1 MANRPI
7 IDKHRGHPK
16 TVIPRD
22 RKKQGPGQHYGEVR
36 CRLCNEFVRFAS
48 KEEVINHLADEH
60 LEEIK
65 TTPDWPITRNTAQ
78 FCKEFAEYKVD
89 GGVVN
94 E

>member
-22 RKKQGPGQHYGEVR
+22 RKTNGPGQHYGEVR

-48 KEEVINHLADEH
+48 REEVLQNE
-60 LEEIK
+60 
-65 TTPDWPITRNTAQ
+65 TA
-78 FCKEFAEYKVD
+78 
-89 GGVVN
+89 
-94 E
+94 